1 MPTSLPAQ
9 DPNNGGFIYQR
20 FQRGIMHYDAACRCT
35 QGLLLADYFKALLT
49 GENLPA
55 DLAAQAGD
63 SPFLRQYA
71 ADRPI
76 GLAPPSRAAGHG
88 PDQRLHEAG
97 GAGGGCR
104 RRPQRPADP

>member
-1 MPTSLPAQ
+1 MPTSLPTQ

-49 GENLPA
+49 GENLPV
-55 DLAAQAGD
+55 DLAAQASA

-71 ADRPI
+71 PDRPT
-76 GLAPPSRAAGHG
+76 GLRQPNMLPGSDLTAAFNRQSAPSTASTVPR
-88 PDQRLHEAG
+88 
-97 GAGGGCR
+97 
-104 RRPQRPADP
+104 